1 VLMQGGRAAEEA
13 SSSSGSSSRRRC
25 VAIMLGLLSWG
36 GIGAGRMLGQLLKVG
51 LRQWGAGG
59 EEEKRVLRVGVGF
72 RKGVGTRVSGLGLTR
87 VSGLVVPGRRRHKSG
102 SLQRRFRAVA
112 CDAQT
117 AHAGAMKMTAR

>member
-25 VAIMLGLLSWG
+25 VAILLGLLSWG

-72 RKGVGTRVSGLGLTR
+72 RKGGGTRVSGLGLTR
-87 VSGLVVPGRRRHKSG
+87 VSGLVVPGRRRRAQIGFRSNVVFGQSRATHK
-102 SLQRRFRAVA
+102 LRTPAL
-112 CDAQT
+112 
-117 AHAGAMKMTAR
+117 